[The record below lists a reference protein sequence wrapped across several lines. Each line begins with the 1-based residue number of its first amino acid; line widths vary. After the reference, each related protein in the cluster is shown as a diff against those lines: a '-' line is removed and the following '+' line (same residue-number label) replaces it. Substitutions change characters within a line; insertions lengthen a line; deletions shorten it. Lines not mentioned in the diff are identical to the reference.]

1 MILEYHRLF
10 EQFPQFRLNQVE
22 ILGYKSVCT
31 LEKKV
36 KINESYSL
44 NYLKY

>member
-1 MILEYHRLF
+1 M
-10 EQFPQFRLNQVE
+10 PQTFRTVFFRWNKVE

-36 KINESYSL
+36 KTDESYSL
-44 NYLKY
+44 NYLKC